1 MSDGIPRLIVRQV
14 LLTLLLLV
22 SMAHAANASQGG
34 VNEEPSLEGT
44 GVETVLHPI
53 AASAGE
59 FFEVSVSL
67 NDESEGNVSMV
78 NWVTQICINSGI
90 CHPPEKHSMEWGG
103 DSWGG
108 TIVPEETVT
117 YVNWNI
123 EIQWED
129 GNSTSI
135 PENGFGWKV
144 WSDCWYDNGTWG
156 GDSTDCREADSS
168 SIPGFATPL
177 AIVSISM
184 AALMVWRE

>member
-1 MSDGIPRLIVRQV
+1 
-14 LLTLLLLV
+14 
-22 SMAHAANASQGG
+22 
-34 VNEEPSLEGT
+34 
-44 GVETVLHPI
+44 
-53 AASAGE
+53 
-59 FFEVSVSL
+59 
-67 NDESEGNVSMV
+67 
-78 NWVTQICINSGI
+78 
-90 CHPPEKHSMEWGG
+90 MEWSG

-108 TIVPEETVT
+108 TIVPGETVT

-156 GDSTDCREADSS
+156 GDSIDCQEAGSS
-168 SIPGFATPL
+168 SIPGFVTPL

>member
-1 MSDGIPRLIVRQV
+1 MSDGIPRPIVRQV

-22 SMAHAANASQGG
+22 SLAPSANASQGG

-59 FFEVSVSL
+59 LFEVSVSL

-90 CHPPEKHSMEWGG
+90 CYPPEKHSMEWGG

-108 TIVPEETVT
+108 TIVPGETVT

-156 GDSTDCREADSS
+156 GDSIDCQEAGSS
-168 SIPGFATPL
+168 SIPGFVTPL